1 MKKLL
6 ILISCLFLIA
16 SCKNNKTL
24 ENKDVEEK
32 TEMEQ
37 VPDMHT
43 SEIALDW
50 QGTYSGVLP
59 CADCEGIKTEVIL
72 RDDSSYK
79 IKRVYMNKDVT
90 VVEESGNFKWTDDG
104 GTVIL
109 TNNENGTTT
118 LFKVGEN
125 HLRQLDMEGKLIDG
139 DMTEMYVLQKN

>member
-1 MKKLL
+1 
-6 ILISCLFLIA
+6 
-16 SCKNNKTL
+16 
-24 ENKDVEEK
+24 
-32 TEMEQ
+32 
-37 VPDMHT
+37 
-43 SEIALDW
+43 
-50 QGTYSGVLP
+50 VLP